1 MFRAQLARSPSSFE
15 ARGSQ
20 QHGLSSFA
28 SHVWCEAWC
37 AIPHAAN
44 RFHAEYFSARLY
56 MGHHITPP
64 YLTRP
69 IHSRVSECGW
79 RKAPATSAHACALGI
94 TSHRFASKSAVEKG
108 CGTQHAACDEAV
120 AVLPVMVVVVVS
132 VVAVRVGF
140 VAGEVQ
146 VGRIVDLINFQYTCV
161 RTEST

>member
-1 MFRAQLARSPSSFE
+1 M
-15 ARGSQ
+15 
-20 QHGLSSFA
+20 
-28 SHVWCEAWC
+28 
-37 AIPHAAN
+37 
-44 RFHAEYFSARLY
+44 
-56 MGHHITPP
+56 
-64 YLTRP
+64 
-69 IHSRVSECGW
+69 
-79 RKAPATSAHACALGI
+79 
-94 TSHRFASKSAVEKG
+94 EKG